1 MLIKT
6 TIQEA
11 LQSLYSTKQRTILAL
26 IGIIIGIGSVIAMIS
41 IGQIVQ
47 TEALKQFKELGTDIL
62 TIQKGAADPKAEGGA
77 ASRSAVILKLKDILE
92 IPMYCPFIASVAPF
106 VATSASSGY
115 GGKLFENVSLFG
127 VTQSFADLNKL
138 KSIEG
143 RLLSDVDDMSQFC
156 VVGNQVYKKMKEW
169 GAAKVVGEEIKIGG
183 RLFTVIGVLGDTPT
197 GGMRLLNANDS
208 ILIHITTA
216 LRMNTSNEINN
227 MSARVKPG
235 VSNTAAQ
242 VQLTEYFRKKLKAKT
257 MNVISPEEMIAT
269 MEKQMQMF
277 TLLLGAIG
285 SIALLVGGVGV
296 MNVMLVSVS
305 ERRKEIGIRRALGAR
320 RKDIR
325 SQFLIES
332 FILSLIGGLL
342 GILLG
347 VTASYLICMLAKWD
361 FLVSYMAIIIGF
373 GVSSAVGIFF
383 GYYPANQA
391 AKLDPIVALRS
402 D

>member
-6 TIQEA
+6 TIHEA
-11 LQSLYSTKQRTILAL
+11 FQSLYTTKQRTILAL

-62 TIQKGAADPKAEGGA
+62 IVQKGSTDSRPGG
-77 ASRSAVILKLKDILE
+77 ASRSTSILKLKDILE
-92 IPMYCPFIASVAPF
+92 IPAYCPSVASIAPY
-106 VATSASSGY
+106 VSAPGSSGY
-115 GGKLFENVSLFG
+115 GGKLFEATSIFG

-138 KSIEG
+138 KIIEG
-143 RLLSDVDDMSQFC
+143 RLLSDVDEMSQFC
-156 VVGNQVYKKMKEW
+156 VIGIQVYKKMKEW
-169 GAAKVVGEEIKIGG
+169 GAKKVVGEDVKLGG
-183 RLFTVIGVLGDTPT
+183 RLFTVIGVLDEAPM
-197 GGMRLLNANDS
+197 GGMRLLNANDA
-208 ILIHITTA
+208 IFVHITTA
-216 LRMNTSNEINN
+216 MRMSINNEISN

-235 VSNTAAQ
+235 VSNATAQ
-242 VQLTEYFRKKLKAKT
+242 VQLTEYFRKKLKTKSMVVT
-257 MNVISPEEMIAT
+257 SPEEMIAT

-285 SIALLVGGVGV
+285 SIALIVGGVGV

-325 SQFLIES
+325 GQFLVES
-332 FILSLIGGLL
+332 VILSLIGGIL

-347 VTASYLICMLAKWD
+347 VLAAYLICYLAKWE
-361 FLVSYMAIIIGF
+361 FLISYSAILIGF
-373 GVSSAVGIFF
+373 GVSSAVGVFF

-391 AKLDPIVALRS
+391 AKMDPIVALRS